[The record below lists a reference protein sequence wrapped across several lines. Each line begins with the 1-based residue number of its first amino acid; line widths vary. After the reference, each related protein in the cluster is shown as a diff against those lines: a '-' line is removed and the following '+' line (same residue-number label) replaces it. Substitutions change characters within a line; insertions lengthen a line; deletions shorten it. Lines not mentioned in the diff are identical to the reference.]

1 MPIMTLIRGTV
12 YHELHYCHTGL
23 VAMLSIKN
31 QMSPI
36 LIDSRVSDRSRK
48 DKRDAGKRGD

>member
-12 YHELHYCHTGL
+12 YHELHYCHTGS

-31 QMSPI
+31 QMSSI